1 MRKIVIFNGSPRK
14 QGSVSQ
20 ILHMIED
27 GAVEKGA
34 QVKVY
39 DLNETGI
46 RGCQGCMYCKK
57 NGVTVC
63 AQNDA
68 LKPMYEDIQEADVIV
83 TGSPIY
89 MFQITSQLQTW
100 INRLYPLIDI
110 NLKPLATGK
119 KLVTVYSQGNPVM
132 DQFKGTME
140 YVKEFAGFMGWEEVE
155 RIVTASHAPIIS
167 PAQVSQEVL
176 DKAYNVGKLIG

>member
-1 MRKIVIFNGSPRK
+1 MKKIVIFNGSPRK

-20 ILHMIED
+20 ILHMIEN

-39 DLNETGI
+39 DLNEAGI

-57 NGVTVC
+57 NNVTVC
-63 AQNDA
+63 AQNDS
-68 LKPMYEDIQEADVIV
+68 LKSMYEDIQEADVIV

-89 MFQITSQLQTW
+89 MFHITSQLQTW
-100 INRLYPLIDI
+100 ITRLYPFIDI

-119 KLVTVYSQGNPVM
+119 KLVTVYSQGNPVIG
-132 DQFKGTME
+132 QFKGAME
-140 YVKEFAGFMGWEEVE
+140 YVKEFTSFLGWEEVE
-155 RIVTASHAPIIS
+155 RIVSASHSPSVS
-167 PAQVSQEVL
+167 PAQVSEEIL
-176 DKAYNVGKLIG
+176 DKAYNVGKLLA